1 MTKATFNKILK
12 KYQEAGVAVTIIS
25 NELLSSNYQRWN
37 LRFQNGTRLI
47 NIIVG
52 HNIAN
57 DEIAVKFAKSNQP
70 TDIYRVGSLLG
81 LKFIMEI

>member
-1 MTKATFNKILK
+1 MTKSAFNKMLV
-12 KYQEAGVAVTIIS
+12 KYQQAGITVKITDEERIS
-25 NELLSSNYQRWN
+25 DNYQRWN

-81 LKFIMEI
+81 LKFLVEI